1 METLKGPQKNYFKQ
15 GDASHFLLAAIITV
29 TLKEGA
35 KEKSTANGMRA
46 KVGNPAV
53 SGSQLTTSIPPAK
66 CALLSSS

>member
-15 GDASHFLLAAIITV
+15 GDVSHFLLAAIITV

-46 KVGNPAV
+46 QVGNP
-53 SGSQLTTSIPPAK
+53 K
-66 CALLSSS
+66 